1 MSVGENMCSTYQKMS
16 LVNVMLKH
24 GENMLQLKKTWG
36 IETNDSGNI
45 QTQ

>member
-1 MSVGENMCSTYQKMS
+1 MSVGENMCSTCQKTS
-16 LVNVMLKH
+16 LVMLKH

-36 IETNDSGNI
+36 IETNDRGNI